1 MRLSELVPGQWFRV
15 LNIVSGGEIGKRF
28 VDLGFVSGAEGKVI
42 RSTFLGGPMQIKLG
56 NYNLVMRRHEA
67 QLVEV
72 DLLASTM
79 IAENSKEKA
88 SIDISE
94 PGSRRKHHHGAR
106 AFGTHERS

>member
-28 VDLGFVSGAEGKVI
+28 VDLGFVSGAEGQVV
-42 RSTFLGGPMQIKLG
+42 RSTFLRGPMQIKLG
-56 NYNLVMRRHEA
+56 DYNLVMRRHEA

-79 IAENSKEKA
+79 IAEDSKEEA
-88 SIDISE
+88 TIAIGVRD
-94 PGSRRKHHHGAR
+94 SRRRHHHGTR
-106 AFGTHERS
+106 A